1 MKWNIL
7 TWGRGGG
14 RGAGRG
20 YLFACH
26 CSMVAFTELCID
38 LYWLIWKISPTNG
51 CHVFML
57 IKLVLVLF
65 VKVQLLTILD
75 SGHMLHRN
83 RLLKFLTQAYMENL
97 PRPWRPCK
105 KHFCQ
110 IISKSGRGFWHKDF
124 LRFCHV
130 VATQLKFCLDSI
142 SLKYFQSLPPKK
154 HFFEVW

>member
-1 MKWNIL
+1 MKYFGGGGGEGWVD
-7 TWGRGGG
+7 WGG
-14 RGAGRG
+14 RGYR
-20 YLFACH
+20 FACH

-97 PRPWRPCK
+97 PHPWRPCK

-110 IISKSGRGFWHKDF
+110 IISKSGRGF
-124 LRFCHV
+124 
-130 VATQLKFCLDSI
+130 
-142 SLKYFQSLPPKK
+142 
-154 HFFEVW
+154 

>member
-1 MKWNIL
+1 MAFWQSISEIFCVC
-7 TWGRGGG
+7 GGG
-14 RGAGRG
+14 RGVWGGGEGRG
-20 YLFACH
+20 YRFACH

-38 LYWLIWKISPTNG
+38 LYWLLWKISPTNG

-110 IISKSGRGFWHKDF
+110 IISKSGRGF
-124 LRFCHV
+124 
-130 VATQLKFCLDSI
+130 
-142 SLKYFQSLPPKK
+142 
-154 HFFEVW
+154 

>member
-1 MKWNIL
+1 MGWGGGGGM
-7 TWGRGGG
+7 GRGE
-14 RGAGRG
+14 GRG
-20 YLFACH
+20 YRFACH

-38 LYWLIWKISPTNG
+38 LYWLIRKISPTNG
-51 CHVFML
+51 RHVFML

-97 PRPWRPCK
+97 PRPCRPCK

-110 IISKSGRGFWHKDF
+110 IISKSDRGFWHKDF

-130 VATQLKFCLDSI
+130 VATATKVLLGFHI
-142 SLKYFQSLPPKK
+142 
-154 HFFEVW
+154 FEVFSIITS